1 MHYRGVTVNTQVTD
15 HTNGTLERKS
25 GDKPAKQKF
34 GLVLQGGGALGA
46 YEVGAVEYLYE
57 RGMECAIVT
66 GASAGAM
73 NAAAL
78 AGATR
83 YPPRVLRE
91 LWGKLALDTPVPFLP
106 QWMMPLP
113 QWAKQFW
120 SYHVPSLWVP
130 NMYRP
135 RLDFWNLPTWTYV
148 AKPTLGRTLE
158 DLLDWDQ
165 VRDAGHMRLSV
176 SASGVENGE
185 VTYFTNVPA
194 DQLPPGPEYQAVRF
208 GTEHVQAS
216 GSFPGGFPWTTVRN
230 RAYWDGGLTDNT
242 PLKPILDNLTEDEAK
257 TMPIFMID
265 VNTASAPL
273 PANMNG
279 TTQRMLEMLVQ
290 NRLRADLDTAS
301 SYTRFIGILKQADEQ
316 LPSDAPVR
324 KEPEWD
330 EVMSYHH
337 VRRIHLIDM
346 KKPAEDSPGDFSRQ
360 SILRRI
366 SAGYDQTRAALEDMN
381 MSRMSLSV

>member
-1 MHYRGVTVNTQVTD
+1 MSAQVTD
-15 HTNGTLERKS
+15 LTNGRPERQS
-25 GDKPAKQKF
+25 AGKPAKQKF

-46 YEVGAVEYLYE
+46 YEAGAVEYLYE

-91 LWGKLALDTPVPFLP
+91 LWEKLALDSPVPFLP
-106 QWMMPLP
+106 RWMVPLP
-113 QWAKQFW
+113 QWLRQFW
-120 SYHVPSLWVP
+120 FYHVPSLWVP
-130 NMYRP
+130 HMYRP
-135 RLDFWNLPTWTYV
+135 RLDVWNLPTWTYV
-148 AKPTLGRTLE
+148 AEPTLKKTLD

-165 VRDAGHMRLSV
+165 ARDPGHMRLIV

-185 VTYFTNVPA
+185 VTYFSNLDPPA
-194 DQLPPGPEYQAVRF
+194 GDRAPGSYVHVDF
-208 GTEHVQAS
+208 GPQHVQAS
-216 GSFPGGFPWTTVRN
+216 GSFPVGFPWTMIKN

-242 PLKPILDNLTEDEAK
+242 PLKPVIDYLSEEEAA
-257 TMPIFMID
+257 TIPIFMID
-265 VNTASAPL
+265 VNTSSSPL
-273 PANMNG
+273 PTNPYEAMF
-279 TTQRMLEMLVQ
+279 RMLEMFAQ
-290 NRLRADLDTAS
+290 NRLKADLETAG
-301 SYTRFIGILKQADEQ
+301 SYTRFISVLKQVEDQ
-316 LPSDAPVR
+316 LPPDAPVR

-337 VRRIHLIDM
+337 VRRINMIDM
-346 KKPAEDSPGDFSRQ
+346 KKPAEDSPGDFSRE

-366 SAGYDQTRAALEDMN
+366 SAGYDQTRAALEDM
-381 MSRMSLSV
+381 S

>member
-1 MHYRGVTVNTQVTD
+1 VSIQVTD
-15 HTNGTLERKS
+15 HTNGRPERKS

-91 LWGKLALDTPVPFLP
+91 LWGKLALDTPIPFLP
-106 QWMMPLP
+106 QWMVPLP
-113 QWAKQFW
+113 QWLRQFW
-120 SYHVPSLWVP
+120 FYHVPSLWVP
-130 NMYRP
+130 HMYRP
-135 RLDFWNLPTWTYV
+135 RLDVWNLPTWTYV
-148 AKPTLGRTLE
+148 AEPTLKKTL
-158 DLLDWDQ
+158 DGLLDWDQ
-165 VRDAGHMRLSV
+165 VRDPEHMRLIV

-185 VTYFTNVPA
+185 VTYFSNLDPPA
-194 DQLPPGPEYQAVRF
+194 GDRTYAHVDFGP
-208 GTEHVQAS
+208 EHVQAS
-216 GSFPGGFPWTTVRN
+216 GSFPVGFPWTMVRN
-230 RAYWDGGLTDNT
+230 RAYWDGGLTDNS
-242 PLKPILDNLTEDEAK
+242 PLKPVIDYMSEDEAA

-273 PANMNG
+273 PANTYEAMA
-279 TTQRMLEMLVQ
+279 RMLEMFAQ
-290 NRLRADLDTAS
+290 NRLKADLETAG
-301 SYTRFIGILKQADEQ
+301 SYTRFISILKQVQDQ
-316 LPSDAPVR
+316 LPADAPVR

-330 EVMSYHH
+330 EVMDYHH
-337 VRRIHLIDM
+337 VRRISMIDM
-346 KKPAEDSPGDFSRQ
+346 KKPAEDSAGDFSRE

-366 SAGYDQTRAALEDMN
+366 SAGYDQTRAALEDMSW
-381 MSRMSLSV
+381 MSSSV

>member
-1 MHYRGVTVNTQVTD
+1 MSTQVTD
-15 HTNGTLERKS
+15 HTNGRPARRS

-57 RGMECAIVT
+57 CGMECAIVS

-91 LWGKLALDTPVPFLP
+91 LWGKLAVDSPIPLLPDIPIPFLP
-106 QWMMPLP
+106 QWIS
-113 QWAKQFW
+113 QFW
-120 SYHVPSLWVP
+120 FYHVPSLWVP

-135 RLDFWNLPTWTYV
+135 RLDVWNLPTWTYV
-148 AKPTLGRTLE
+148 AKPALKKTLE

-165 VRDAGHMRLSV
+165 VRDPEHMRLIV
-176 SASGVENGE
+176 SASGVENGQ
-185 VTYFTNVPA
+185 VAYFSNLPA
-194 DQLPPGPEYQAVRF
+194 DKLPPGAEYSAVRF
-208 GTEHVQAS
+208 GPEHVQAS
-216 GSFPGGFPWTTVRN
+216 GSFPLGFPWTLVRN
-230 RAYWDGGLTDNT
+230 RAYWDGGLIDNT
-242 PLKPILDNLTEDEAK
+242 PLKPVIDNLRGDEPE
-257 TMPIFMID
+257 TMPIFTID
-265 VNTASAPL
+265 VNTSSAPL
-273 PANMNG
+273 PANPYEAAF
-279 TTQRMLEMLVQ
+279 RMLEMFAQ
-290 NRLRADLDTAS
+290 NRLKADLQTAS
-301 SYTRFIGILKQADEQ
+301 SYTRFISILKQVDDQ
-316 LPSDAPVR
+316 LPPDSPVR

-337 VRRIHLIDM
+337 IRHIRMINM
-346 KKPAEDSPGDFSRQ
+346 NKPAEDSPGDFSRE

-366 SAGYDQTRAALEDMN
+366 SAGYDQTRAALEAMPLTV
-381 MSRMSLSV
+381 S